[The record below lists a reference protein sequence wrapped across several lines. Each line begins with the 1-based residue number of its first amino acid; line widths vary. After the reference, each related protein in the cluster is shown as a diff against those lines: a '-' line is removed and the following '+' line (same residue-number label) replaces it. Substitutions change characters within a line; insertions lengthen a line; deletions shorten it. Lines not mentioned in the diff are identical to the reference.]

1 MIFAYFPWSF
11 LPSHQIPPR
20 PHRQKKEVN
29 PLLNI
34 LVSACLL
41 GHPCRYDGTARLHP
55 SMEIL
60 SQGRDILIPFCPEVA
75 AGLPV
80 PRLRAE
86 CRGDLVLTEAL
97 EDVTSLFELGA
108 HKALELAME
117 YACPIAILKERS
129 PSCGCGMIYDG
140 NFQANLI
147 PGMGVTARR
156 LVQAG
161 IFVLGESNLEGHFNR
176 NNPKF
181 SNKVIKANET
191 VGRLV

>member
-1 MIFAYFPWSF
+1 M
-11 LPSHQIPPR
+11 
-20 PHRQKKEVN
+20 
-29 PLLNI
+29 NI

-41 GHPCRYDGTARLHP
+41 GHPCRYDGTAKAHP
-55 SMEIL
+55 SMAIL
-60 SQGRDILIPFCPEVA
+60 AKGNDVLIPFCPEVA

-86 CRGDLVLTEAL
+86 CRGDFVLTEAL

-108 HKALELAME
+108 LKALEMAME
-117 YACPIAILKERS
+117 YGCAIAILKERS

-140 NFQANLI
+140 SFQAQLI

-161 IFVLGESNLEGHFNR
+161 IFVLGESSLEGHFSQ

-191 VGRLV
+191 MGRLS